1 MTQDNYLLN
10 IFEKICRSN
19 IYLFIFS
26 RYLVGKFLSKIVYD
40 SDFKIIKILEKS
52 NFFKNKKK
60 SLILDIGANDGMS
73 YSILRKFSR
82 FTKII
87 SFEPNSFNYKNLKK
101 MEKKDKNFKCKKIA
115 LSNKNEKKY
124 FYTPYF
130 KKYALTQIS
139 GLSKTGMKERLK
151 KSLYVKNLLKKI
163 TIRKETLNTFKL
175 DKFKYNP
182 LFIKIDIEG
191 HEFECIKGSLKTIK
205 RSKPIL
211 MVEYDK
217 KICDKIF
224 LILKKYNYKKFMFNK
239 VTKKIDI
246 FDKKEEIFNV
256 FFINTKHI
264 KYLNN
269 DYS

>member
-26 RYLVGKFLSKIVYD
+26 RYLVGKFLSKIIYD
-40 SDFKIIKILEKS
+40 SDFKIIEILEKN
-52 NFFKNKKK
+52 NFFKKN

-82 FTKII
+82 FTNII
-87 SFEPNSFNYKNLKK
+87 SFEPNFSNYRNLKK
-101 MEKKDKNFKCKKIA
+101 IEKNDKKFKCKKLA

-130 KKYALTQIS
+130 KGYALTQIS
-139 GLSKTGMKERLK
+139 GISKPGVEARLK

-163 TIRKETLNTFKL
+163 TIKKEILNTLKL
-175 DKFKYNP
+175 DKFNYNP
-182 LFIKIDIEG
+182 LFIKVDIEG
-191 HEFECIKGSLKTIK
+191 HEFECIKGSIKTIK

-224 LILKKYNYKKFMFNK
+224 MLLKKYNYRKFIFNK
-239 VTKKIDI
+239 ITKKIDN
-246 FDKKEEIFNV
+246 FDKKKEIFNM

-264 KYLNN
+264 KYLNY
-269 DYS
+269 DHS

>member
-26 RYLVGKFLSKIVYD
+26 RYLVGKFLSKIFYD
-40 SDFKIIKILEKS
+40 SDFKIIKILTKS
-52 NFFKNKKK
+52 NFFKKKN

-73 YSILRKFSR
+73 YSIIRKFSK

-101 MEKKDKNFKCKKIA
+101 IEKKDKNFKCKKLA

-139 GLSKTGMKERLK
+139 GISKSGIIERLK
-151 KSLYVKNLLKKI
+151 KSLHVKNLFKKL
-163 TIRKETLNTFKL
+163 TFKKETLKTFKL
-175 DKFKYNP
+175 DKLNYNP
-182 LFIKIDIEG
+182 LFK
-191 HEFECIKGSLKTIK
+191 
-205 RSKPIL
+205 
-211 MVEYDK
+211 
-217 KICDKIF
+217 
-224 LILKKYNYKKFMFNK
+224 N
-239 VTKKIDI
+239 
-246 FDKKEEIFNV
+246 
-256 FFINTKHI
+256 
-264 KYLNN
+264 
-269 DYS
+269 

>member
-40 SDFKIIKILEKS
+40 SDFKIIKILTNS
-52 NFFKNKKK
+52 NFFKKKN

-73 YSILRKFSR
+73 YSIIRKFSR
-82 FTKII
+82 LTKII
-87 SFEPNSFNYKNLKK
+87 SFEPNNSNYRNLKK
-101 MEKKDKNFKCKKIA
+101 IEKKDKNFKCKKLA

-139 GLSKTGMKERLK
+139 GISKTGVKERLK

-163 TIRKETLNTFKL
+163 TIKKETLNTFKL
-175 DKFKYNP
+175 DKFNYNP
-182 LFIKIDIEG
+182 LFVKIDIEG
-191 HEFECIKGSLKTIK
+191 HEFECIKGSMKTIK

-224 LILKKYNYKKFMFNK
+224 MLLKKYDYKKFIFNK
-239 VTKKIDI
+239 NTKKIDN
-246 FDKKEEIFNV
+246 FDNKKEIFNL
-256 FFINTKHI
+256 FFINTKHL
-264 KYLNN
+264 KYLSYDNN
-269 DYS
+269 

>member
-10 IFEKICRSN
+10 IFERICRSN
-19 IYLFIFS
+19 IYLFILS
-26 RYLVGKFLSKIVYD
+26 RFLVGKFLSKIVYD

-60 SLILDIGANDGMS
+60 TLILDIGANDGMS
-73 YSILRKFSR
+73 YSIIRKFSR
-82 FTKII
+82 FTKIV

-101 MEKKDKNFKCKKIA
+101 IEKKDKNFKCKKLA

-139 GLSKTGMKERLK
+139 GISKTGIKERLK
-151 KSLYVKNLLKKI
+151 KSLYIKNLFKKL
-163 TIRKETLNTFKL
+163 TIKKETLKTFKL
-175 DKFKYNP
+175 DNFNYNP

-205 RSKPIL
+205 RSNPIL

-217 KICDKIF
+217 KICNKIF
-224 LILKKYNYKKFMFNK
+224 MLLKKYDYQRFIFNK
-239 VTKKIDI
+239 NTKKIDN
-246 FDKKEEIFNV
+246 FDDEKEIFNI
-256 FFINTKHI
+256 FFINLNHL

-269 DYS
+269 DNN

>member
-10 IFEKICRSN
+10 IFEKVCRSN

-26 RYLVGKFLSKIVYD
+26 RYFVGKFLSKIVYD
-40 SDFKIIKILEKS
+40 SDFKIIKILEKN
-52 NFFKNKKK
+52 NFFKKKR
-60 SLILDIGANDGMS
+60 LILDIGANDGMS

-87 SFEPNSFNYKNLKK
+87 SFEPNNSNYRNLKK
-101 MEKKDKNFKCKKIA
+101 IEKKDDNFKCKKLA

-139 GLSKTGMKERLK
+139 GISKTGVKQRLK
-151 KSLYVKNLLKKI
+151 KSLFVKNLLKKI
-163 TIRKETLNTFKL
+163 IIKKETLNTFKL
-175 DKFKYNP
+175 DKFNYNP
-182 LFIKIDIEG
+182 RFIKIDIEG

-224 LILKKYNYKKFMFNK
+224 MLLKRYNYQRYIFNK
-239 VTKKIDI
+239 VKKKIDN
-246 FDKKEEIFNV
+246 FDGEKEIFNI
-256 FFINTKHI
+256 FFINAKDI
-264 KYLNN
+264 KYLNYDHN
-269 DYS
+269 